1 MMNAAHAREA
11 PLSEPAPLP
20 GAGLPGAH
28 PVLSVMIQQQAP
40 PAPQIPQV
48 PQVPQL
54 PAGAAQG
61 MPPEARQAIAEAIR
75 EARQAAAQAREE
87 ARQAQ
92 EQVRVTVGDDEI
104 GIVTPGEAQ
113 GGGIGRGGETIVYP
127 GPSHGPFDNI
137 PPQAFDLVLAFFFM
151 IAFISVGTA
160 VARAFGRRAENRPLQ
175 APVSPELS
183 AQLQRIEH
191 AVEAMAIEV
200 ERISEAQR
208 YMARLESERGADP
221 ALLARPGRRD

>member
-1 MMNAAHAREA
+1 
-11 PLSEPAPLP
+11 
-20 GAGLPGAH
+20 
-28 PVLSVMIQQQAP
+28 
-40 PAPQIPQV
+40 
-48 PQVPQL
+48 
-54 PAGAAQG
+54 
-61 MPPEARQAIAEAIR
+61 MPPEAREAIAKAIR
-75 EARQAAAQAREE
+75 EAHEATARAREE

-92 EQVRVTVGDDEI
+92 EQVRVTVDGER
-104 GIVTPGEAQ
+104 VTVGGAS
-113 GGGIGRGGETIVYP
+113 GGGVGRPGQTIIHS
-127 GPSHGPFDNI
+127 GPPPGPFDHV
-137 PPQAFDLVLAFFFM
+137 PPQVFDLVLAFFFM

-160 VARAFGRRAENRPLQ
+160 VARAFGKRAENRPVQ
-175 APVSPELS
+175 AAASPELS